1 VVKSAGHHT
10 KRPNLS
16 TLKIKKMK
24 SAVLCLFFSALHIA
38 IFSIVR
44 AYDIVPHDLNF
55 IVFWLC
61 LALTW
66 AGCFKNAL
74 QE

>member
-1 VVKSAGHHT
+1 
-10 KRPNLS
+10 
-16 TLKIKKMK
+16 MK
-24 SAVLCLFFSALHIA
+24 SAALCLFFSSLHIA

-44 AYDIVPHDLNF
+44 VYDIVPHDLNF

>member
-1 VVKSAGHHT
+1 MGITLKGPT
-10 KRPNLS
+10 FQP
-16 TLKIKKMK
+16 LKIKKMK
-24 SAVLCLFFSALHIA
+24 SAVLCLFFSSLHIA

-44 AYDIVPHDLNF
+44 AYDIIPHDLNF

-66 AGCFKNAL
+66 AGCFKSAL